1 MKLLTG
7 PTLIALALAMAFPAQ
22 AQSNEELLKEL
33 RALRDRVNELEKKL
47 ATQPAAPAGAAA
59 AAGGAAGAQWGMTPE
74 QAREL
79 NRVTMKA
86 EATEDNLEMQGFKG
100 LTISGYM
107 DPAFIYNQRQN
118 RSGFQFLNGAGDD
131 GYAYDNGYIGTVSL
145 DFQKEME
152 NGTKWRL
159 TLSPNRGTESVMTG
173 SNRLVHEATVSIPL
187 SDLNTRLIAGHMP
200 DWSGYEY
207 LQPTL
212 NPLIT
217 HNLLFDFTLPTA
229 YTGVGLDVTA
239 GKWWMRG
246 MVANVNAA
254 QKTSFNETPSFVGR
268 VDYSRGEFSGF
279 GGSML
284 VGKVTNFNDLDNDS
298 LAVTAE
304 VDGWFTRGDLTLGG
318 QLSYGQQ
325 EKAAIVP
332 DAGGGLRDARWW
344 GVSGLAGYKITP
356 RLQGLIRADYINNEK
371 NGGGLFGYTGLW
383 VPDEDTTASPPMLS
397 VNDGRNG
404 IGPDGNLCLVTPT
417 DADCNR
423 GANRYAISFGL
434 NYLFNE
440 NTTFK
445 AEYRYDGAD
454 RAVFYDVR
462 SDTYKK
468 TNQLLGASVVVSF

>member
-1 MKLLTG
+1 MKRMTG
-7 PTLIALALAMAFPAQ
+7 PTLIALALAAAFPAQ

-47 ATQPAAPAGAAA
+47 ATQPAAPAGAA

-100 LTISGYM
+100 LTISGWM
-107 DPAFIYNQRQN
+107 DPTFIYNQRQN
-118 RSGFQFLNGAGDD
+118 RSGFQFLNGVGDD

-145 DFQKEME
+145 DFLKEME

-159 TLSPNRGTESVMTG
+159 TLMPNRGSESVMTG
-173 SNRLVHEATVSIPL
+173 ANRLVHEATVSIPL

-207 LQPTL
+207 MQPTL

-246 MVANVNAA
+246 MIANVNTA
-254 QKTSFNETPSFVGR
+254 QKSSSNETPSFVGR

-284 VGKVTNFNDLDNDS
+284 IGKVANFADFSDS
-298 LAVTAE
+298 PKDTTAILAE

-318 QLSYGQQ
+318 QISYGQQ
-325 EKAAIVP
+325 EGAAIAP
-332 DAGGGLRDARWW
+332 DPISGELRDARWW
-344 GVSGLAGYKITP
+344 GVSGLAGYKLTP
-356 RLQGLIRADYINNEK
+356 RLQALVRADYINNEK
-371 NGGGLFGYTGLW
+371 NGGGLFGYTGYW
-383 VPDEDTTASPPMLS
+383 DPASGSLG
-397 VNDGRNG
+397 DGRNG
-404 IGPDGNLCLVTPT
+404 IGVDGNLDCVT
-417 DADCNR
+417 DATIEDCNR
-423 GANRYAISFGL
+423 GANRYAVSFGL

-462 SDTYKK
+462 SGTYKK